1 MFFKI
6 DKCILVTPSSVFL
19 HYRYCYNEMFTV
31 ISPTMLSLMM
41 WLFFGSV
48 EIWHSYS
55 PSSRACTYLTCR
67 VQVSDASTKSAWN
80 LSSGINMVL
89 STERICES
97 LLLIHDTF
105 SDSRTDKEISIP
117 LLKIVQVLPVFLFQD
132 FIVFFY
138 IYNKIKM
145 EIKFW
150 RAVGINMKFQDI
162 MIVCWGMGILYFP
175 VFMLWCERVA
185 QIKIRNMSTCINFA
199 FENINISAFRVFK
212 FYSSRYCKVLQ
223 SLNFIPEIFGWSLK
237 AYSI

>member
-1 MFFKI
+1 MQCRW
-6 DKCILVTPSSVFL
+6 CIIGEEML
-19 HYRYCYNEMFTV
+19 HHPTIYLARYRIVVILTWKNLYTA

-105 SDSRTDKEISIP
+105 RILGTNRLCFNNTTWLHRAQLLSP
-117 LLKIVQVLPVFLFQD
+117 LLVLPGEEFGRD
-132 FIVFFY
+132 F
-138 IYNKIKM
+138 
-145 EIKFW
+145 KF
-150 RAVGINMKFQDI
+150 RG
-162 MIVCWGMGILYFP
+162 
-175 VFMLWCERVA
+175 
-185 QIKIRNMSTCINFA
+185 
-199 FENINISAFRVFK
+199 INISTLTLELPK
-212 FYSSRYCKVLQ
+212 
-223 SLNFIPEIFGWSLK
+223 WLK
-237 AYSI
+237 MTKI